1 MMKESQIKPKLKI
14 YNINWSACWL
24 NNCPTVVG
32 QNMYLLL
39 DTSIRIIENQHI
51 LNINLYNYH
60 ICSLYYLIM
69 SAANYGVSY
78 GAILV
83 ISVHCIWYVSS
94 FSYQKLWMLQAPN
107 FRFVEVRV
115 FDIFNLRGYYYYSF
129 WKALWDFKLQKKKD
143 NDSFF
148 F

>member
-83 ISVHCIWYVSS
+83 ISVHCIDTWAHFLIKNCGCFKHRILGLLKLGFLIFLIQGVIIIILSGKHYGIL
-94 FSYQKLWMLQAPN
+94 SY
-107 FRFVEVRV
+107 
-115 FDIFNLRGYYYYSF
+115 
-129 WKALWDFKLQKKKD
+129 KKKR
-143 NDSFF
+143 
-148 F
+148 